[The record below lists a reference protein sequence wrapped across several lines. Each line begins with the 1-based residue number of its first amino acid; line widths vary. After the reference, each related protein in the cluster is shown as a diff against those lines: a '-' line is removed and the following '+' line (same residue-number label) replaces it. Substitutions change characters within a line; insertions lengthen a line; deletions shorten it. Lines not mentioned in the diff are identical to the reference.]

1 MKFLDCE
8 GMYPARQGS
17 VKKKKKKKKKE
28 AKKGPSRDRI
38 LSVAADEQKESVF
51 WRLGRPSYV
60 VLGTIT
66 TTFLYPPGLAGQNVS
81 VVSFRLPLSQDTAQ
95 SRVNNRTDP

>member
-17 VKKKKKKKKKE
+17 VKKKKKKEEEVKKE

-38 LSVAADEQKESVF
+38 LSVAADEQK
-51 WRLGRPSYV
+51 
-60 VLGTIT
+60 
-66 TTFLYPPGLAGQNVS
+66 
-81 VVSFRLPLSQDTAQ
+81 
-95 SRVNNRTDP
+95 